1 MTVPAPRVWERPPA
15 GSIAASILSLYQLCS
30 QSALGKKGATRQGAL
45 AGCIVTVGIGGLVQ
59 RLTDFIFKFI
69 RLLLGTGLLLSVLL
83 ICANAFGRY
92 VLHAPIIWAEEV
104 LGYVLVW
111 VVYLG
116 AVEVTRDGGHLSM
129 DLITQ
134 SLNPRWRR
142 LVELFRNLVFLAVC
156 ALVTYQAIG
165 AISKLSY
172 YSQIAGLPMNVLHT
186 VIPVSF
192 VLMFFL
198 VATRCIRI
206 VSMVDEDI
214 EQRQSTETPP
224 L

>member
-1 MTVPAPRVWERPPA
+1 V
-15 GSIAASILSLYQLCS
+15 
-30 QSALGKKGATRQGAL
+30 QG
-45 AGCIVTVGIGGLVQ
+45 
-59 RLTDFIFKFI
+59 LTGFIFKFI

-116 AVEVTRDGGHLSM
+116 AVDVTRDGGHLSM

-134 SLNPRWRR
+134 SLTPRWRR
-142 LVELFRNLVFLAVC
+142 PVELLRNLVFLAVC
-156 ALVTYQAIG
+156 ALITYQAIG
-165 AISKLSY
+165 SISEFSH
-172 YSQIAGLPMNVLHT
+172 YSQIAGLPMNVLHS

-192 VLMFFL
+192 VLMFLL
-198 VATRCIRI
+198 VAARCIRI
-206 VSMVDEDI
+206 VFMVDEG
-214 EQRQSTETPP
+214 TE

>member
-1 MTVPAPRVWERPPA
+1 
-15 GSIAASILSLYQLCS
+15 
-30 QSALGKKGATRQGAL
+30 
-45 AGCIVTVGIGGLVQ
+45 VQ
-59 RLTDFIFKFI
+59 RLTGFIFKFI
-69 RLLLGTGLLLSVLL
+69 RLLLGTALLLSVLL

-116 AVEVTRDGGHLSM
+116 AVEVTRDDRHLSM
-129 DLITQ
+129 DLITHA
-134 SLNPRWRR
+134 LNARWRR
-142 LVELFRNLVFLAVC
+142 PIELLRNLVFLAVC
-156 ALVTYQAIG
+156 ALITYQAIG
-165 AISKLSY
+165 SISEFSH
-172 YSQIAGLPMNVLHT
+172 YSQIAGLPMNVLHA

-198 VATRCIRI
+198 VVARCIRI
-206 VSMVDEDI
+206 VSMVDEDTEQSQAI
-214 EQRQSTETPP
+214 EAPP

>member
-1 MTVPAPRVWERPPA
+1 MQVLTE
-15 GSIAASILSLYQLCS
+15 
-30 QSALGKKGATRQGAL
+30 
-45 AGCIVTVGIGGLVQ
+45 LV
-59 RLTDFIFKFI
+59 FKFI
-69 RLLLGTGLLLSVLL
+69 RVLLGAALLLSVLL

-111 VVYLG
+111 IVYLG
-116 AVEVTRDGGHLSM
+116 AVDVTRDDSHLSM

-134 SLNPRWRR
+134 ALKPRWR
-142 LVELFRNLVFLAVC
+142 LPVVLLRNLVFLAVC
-156 ALVTYQAIG
+156 ALIVYQAIG
-165 AISKLSY
+165 SISQFSY

-192 VLMFFL
+192 ALMFLL
-198 VATRCIRI
+198 VAARCIRI
-206 VSMVDEDI
+206 VSTADPDAA
-214 EQRQSTETPP
+214 QKHPTEVPP

>member
-1 MTVPAPRVWERPPA
+1 MQV
-15 GSIAASILSLYQLCS
+15 
-30 QSALGKKGATRQGAL
+30 
-45 AGCIVTVGIGGLVQ
+45 
-59 RLTDFIFKFI
+59 LTDIVFKFI
-69 RLLLGTGLLLSVLL
+69 RVLLGAALLLSVLL

-111 VVYLG
+111 IVYLG
-116 AVEVTRDGGHLSM
+116 AVDVTRDDSHLSM

-134 SLNPRWRR
+134 SLKPSWR
-142 LVELFRNLVFLAVC
+142 LPVVLLRNLVFLAVC
-156 ALVTYQAIG
+156 ALIVYQAIG
-165 AISKLSY
+165 SISQFGY

-192 VLMFFL
+192 ALMFLL
-198 VATRCIRI
+198 VAARCIQI
-206 VSMVDEDI
+206 VTTGDPEAA
-214 EQRQSTETPP
+214 QKHPTEVPP

>member
-1 MTVPAPRVWERPPA
+1 LGATTRQFGMV
-15 GSIAASILSLYQLCS
+15 AASIVSLYRLCS

-45 AGCIVTVGIGGLVQ
+45 AECIATVGIGGLVQ
-59 RLTDFIFKFI
+59 RLTGFIFKFI

-111 VVYLG
+111 TVYLG

-134 SLNPRWRR
+134 SLKPRWRR
-142 LVELFRNLVFLAVC
+142 PLELVGNLVFLAVC
-156 ALVTYQAIG
+156 ALIIYQAIG
-165 AISKLSY
+165 TISEFNF
-172 YSQIAGLPMNVLHT
+172 YSQVAGLPMDVLHA

-192 VLMFFL
+192 GLMFLL
-198 VATRCIRI
+198 VALRCVGI
-206 VSMVDEDI
+206 VFKADGEV
-214 EQRQSTETPP
+214 PP
-224 L
+224 A

>member
-1 MTVPAPRVWERPPA
+1 VRD
-15 GSIAASILSLYQLCS
+15 
-30 QSALGKKGATRQGAL
+30 
-45 AGCIVTVGIGGLVQ
+45 
-59 RLTDFIFKFI
+59 LTEYIFRFI
-69 RLLLGTGLLLSVLL
+69 RLLLGTALLLSVLL

-116 AVEVTRDGGHLSM
+116 AVDVTRDGGHLSM

-134 SLNPRWRR
+134 SLKPRWRR
-142 LVELFRNLVFLAVC
+142 PVELIRNLVFLAVC
-156 ALVTYQAIG
+156 ALITYQAIG
-165 AISKLSY
+165 SISEFTH
-172 YSQIAGLPMNVLHT
+172 YSQVAGLPMNVLHT

-192 VLMFFL
+192 VLMFLL
-198 VATRCIRI
+198 VTARCIRL
-206 VSMVDEDI
+206 VFVADEDA
-214 EQRQSTETPP
+214 EQKHTTEAPP

>member
-1 MTVPAPRVWERPPA
+1 
-15 GSIAASILSLYQLCS
+15 
-30 QSALGKKGATRQGAL
+30 
-45 AGCIVTVGIGGLVQ
+45 VQ
-59 RLTDFIFKFI
+59 VLTGFIFKFI

-116 AVEVTRDGGHLSM
+116 AVEVTRDDGHLSM
-129 DLITQ
+129 DLITHAL
-134 SLNPRWRR
+134 SPRWRR
-142 LVELFRNLVFLAVC
+142 PVELLRNLVFLAVC
-156 ALVTYQAIG
+156 ALITYQAIG
-165 AISKLSY
+165 AISEFNH

-192 VLMFFL
+192 VLMFLL
-198 VATRCIRI
+198 VAARCIRI
-206 VSMVDEDI
+206 VFMADEDA
-214 EQRQSTETPP
+214 EQKQATEAPP